1 MLGGGHPVVLGAN
14 APSHPSSNG
23 ELAEPL
29 VKKPKPGE
37 EAQAGDHLT
46 ELMPRLTARGLRLK
60 RQCRSCARRV
70 RSRPGGLGAAQVKTS
85 SGAPGADARL
95 SAAACAAG
103 GRAIAG
109 ALRGRRPARR
119 AQAPR
124 ATRGS
129 MPAIVPS
136 IDRREPGRLFGTVV
150 AGAFDDHEERPRRS
164 TARCRDGGAHLG
176 LRPRVRR
183 TGGRAPVSRC
193 RRPGA
198 GSRRLGDAASTVG
211 QAH

>member
-1 MLGGGHPVVLGAN
+1 VLGGGHPVVLGAN

-23 ELAEPL
+23 ELTEPL
-29 VKKPKPGE
+29 VKKPNRRSPHR
-37 EAQAGDHLT
+37 ADAAADRPRTSTQASV
-46 ELMPRLTARGLRLK
+46 PVVRAKRALTAE
-60 RQCRSCARRV
+60 AV
-70 RSRPGGLGAAQVKTS
+70 WGAAQVKTS

-103 GRAIAG
+103 GCAIAG
-109 ALRGRRPARR
+109 AVRGRRPARR

-124 ATRGS
+124 TTRGS

-136 IDRREPGRLFGTVV
+136 IDRREPGRLFGTNGRRGPSTTMRSVKQRD
-150 AGAFDDHEERPRRS
+150 AAIGAPALGCGRGS
-164 TARCRDGGAHLG
+164 GARVGA
-176 LRPRVRR
+176 
-183 TGGRAPVSRC
+183 RASRC

-198 GSRRLGDAASTVG
+198 SSRRLGDAASTVG